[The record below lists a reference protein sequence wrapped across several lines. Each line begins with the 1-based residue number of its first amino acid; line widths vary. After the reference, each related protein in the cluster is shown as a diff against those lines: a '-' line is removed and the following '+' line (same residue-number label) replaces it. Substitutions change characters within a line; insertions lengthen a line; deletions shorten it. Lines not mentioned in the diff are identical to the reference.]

1 MQASMIS
8 ADVQRESQMIYTGDD
23 LDNLEP
29 IVASL
34 LTVMAEYAC
43 DDLSKVT

>member
-1 MQASMIS
+1 MIK
-8 ADVQRESQMIYTGDD
+8 TGND
-23 LDNLEP
+23 LDKLEP

-43 DDLSKVT
+43 DNLSQVT